1 MMSREEALAFLGDGV
16 HTGKLATASASGA
29 PHVAPVWYALDGDD
43 LVFTTNRDTV
53 KGRHLLANPR
63 AAVTV
68 DDERFPFS
76 SVSARG
82 PVVVEEHSPEL
93 LEWATRVAA
102 RYVPEGQAEAYGKRN
117 AVDTELLCRLRL
129 ERISGVR
136 DIAS

>member
-1 MMSREEALAFLGDGV
+1 MMSREEALAFLTDGV
-16 HTGKLATASASGA
+16 HTGKLATASLSGA
-29 PHVAPVWYALDGDD
+29 PHVAPVWYAVDGEE
-43 LVFTTNRDTV
+43 LVFTTDRNTV
-53 KGRHLLANPR
+53 KGRHLRANPR

-68 DDERFPFS
+68 DDERYPFS

-82 PVVVEEHSPEL
+82 AVVVEEHSPDL

-129 ERISGVR
+129 DKITGVR